1 MSKKLRQVVIVVLVY
16 KLKILFE
23 VVSKV
28 VHIEDNLL
36 EILFNE
42 GEDLH

>member
-16 KLKILFE
+16 ELKILFE